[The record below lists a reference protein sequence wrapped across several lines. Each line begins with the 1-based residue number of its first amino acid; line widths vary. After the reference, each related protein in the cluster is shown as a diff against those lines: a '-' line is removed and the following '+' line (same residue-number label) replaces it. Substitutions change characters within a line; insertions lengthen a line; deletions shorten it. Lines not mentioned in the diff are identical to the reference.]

1 MLGYG
6 RGWHRGYQSREQITI
21 SAPEGYTYIGPCRCG
36 FGPDAFYRDKSGRIV
51 HASQLFHWSIPPTTS
66 TESLEAEVNQ
76 LKKENEELGKR
87 IKELEDQLKV
97 KER

>member
-1 MLGYG
+1 MFGYG
-6 RGWHRGYQSREQITI
+6 RGLHRGTFWRYAPV
-21 SAPEGYTYIGPCRCG
+21 SAPEGHTYIGPCRCG
-36 FGPDAFYRDKSGRIV
+36 FGPDAFYRDKSGKIV

-76 LKKENEELGKR
+76 LKVEKEELEKR